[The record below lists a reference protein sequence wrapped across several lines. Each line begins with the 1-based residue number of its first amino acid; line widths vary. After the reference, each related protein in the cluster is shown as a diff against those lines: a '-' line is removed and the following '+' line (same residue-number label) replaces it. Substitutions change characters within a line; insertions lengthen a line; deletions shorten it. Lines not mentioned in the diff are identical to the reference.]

1 MTEITMDPHT
11 SIEQELPTSYNGFA
25 YLMNGSVQV
34 GDAVLNRGQ
43 VGWLDRPK
51 DEGTSIPH
59 VVSGE
64 EAARLVLYAGQ
75 PQGDRIVSH
84 RPFIGDS
91 KQDIVRSTPNT
102 VPGNSC
108 G

>member
-1 MTEITMDPHT
+1 
-11 SIEQELPTSYNGFA
+11 
-25 YLMNGSVQV
+25 
-34 GDAVLNRGQ
+34 VLNRGQ

-51 DEGTSIPH
+51 DEGTSILH

-75 PQGDRIVSH
+75 PQGTGSSPTVRSSEIRRRILS
-84 RPFIGDS
+84 G
-91 KQDIVRSTPNT
+91 STPNT